1 MMIKQ
6 RFLSLGAGVQSSTLA
21 LMIEKGQVPMVKAG
35 IFADTGAEPEA
46 VYKWF
51 DWLKTQVSYP
61 MYKVK
66 IGDLY
71 WHTLWF
77 LNNMPLI
84 DDGLSIPFFTKE
96 NTKLGVGMMRRRCT
110 YNYKILPV
118 TMKIRNLLGVKK
130 HKKINKKTNERGID
144 LLLGISYDEL
154 LRMKQNKNK
163 YFNNIYP
170 LVDLK
175 MSRQNCIDW
184 MKKNYNKI
192 PPRSSCI
199 FCPYHSNKEWLRI
212 KENKNDWDKLIK
224 FDRGLRDNKDWW
236 GHGKRNTRN
245 KNNLYLHRSCK
256 PLEEIDFKNTN
267 DNQSNF
273 VESCEEGYCGI

>member
-1 MMIKQ
+1 MIKK
-6 RFLSLGAGVQSSTLA
+6 RFLSLGVGVQSSALA
-21 LMIEKGQVPMVKAG
+21 LMITKGEIPAVEAG

-46 VYKWF
+46 VYKWL
-51 DWLKTQVSYP
+51 DWLKSEVSFPIYRA
-61 MYKVK
+61 K

-77 LNNMPLI
+77 LNNMPLV
-84 DDGLSIPFFTKE
+84 DDGLSIPFFTKT
-96 NTKLGVGMMRRRCT
+96 NTKRGIGMMVRQCT

-118 TMKIRNLLGVKK
+118 TMKIRNLLNVKK
-130 HKKINKKTNERGID
+130 HKKINKKIGDQGID
-144 LLLGISYDEL
+144 LLLGISYDEA

-175 MSRQNCIDW
+175 INRQDCIDW
-184 MKKNYNKI
+184 IKKNYNKT

-199 FCPYHSNKEWLRI
+199 FCPYHSNKEWLKI
-212 KENKNDWDKLIK
+212 KENKNDWDKLVK

-236 GHGKRNTRN
+236 GQGKRNIKN
-245 KNNLYLHRSCK
+245 KNNLYLHHSCK
-256 PLEEIDFKNTN
+256 PIEEVDFKIKDDNKSNLTN
-267 DNQSNF
+267 A
-273 VESCEEGYCGI
+273 CEEGYCGI

>member
-1 MMIKQ
+1 MI
-6 RFLSLGAGVQSSTLA
+6 T
-21 LMIEKGQVPMVKAG
+21 KGEIPAVEAG

-46 VYKWF
+46 VYEWL
-51 DWLKTQVSYP
+51 DWLKSAVSFP
-61 MYKVK
+61 IYKAK

-77 LNNMPLI
+77 LNNMPLV
-84 DDGLSIPFFTKE
+84 DDGLSIPFFTKT
-96 NTKLGVGMMRRRCT
+96 NTKRGVGMMVRQCT

-118 TMKIRNLLGVKK
+118 TMKIRNLLNVKK
-130 HKKINKKTNERGID
+130 HKKINKKIGDQGID
-144 LLLGISYDEL
+144 LLLGISYDEV
-154 LRMKQNKNK
+154 LRIKQNKNK
-163 YFNNIYP
+163 YFNNVYP

-175 MSRQNCIDW
+175 INRQDCIDW
-184 MKKNYNKI
+184 IKKNYNKT

-236 GHGKRNTRN
+236 GHGKRDTRN

>member
-1 MMIKQ
+1 MMIKP

-51 DWLKTQVSYP
+51 EWLKSQVSFP
-61 MYKVK
+61 IYKVK
-66 IGDLY
+66 IGNLY

-84 DDGLSIPFFTKE
+84 DDGLSMPFFTKE
-96 NTKLGVGMMRRRCT
+96 NTKRGVGMMRRSCT

-118 TMKIRNLLGVKK
+118 TMKIRNLLGVRKY
-130 HKKINKKTNERGID
+130 KKINKKTNEKGID

-175 MSRQNCIDW
+175 INRQDCIDW
-184 MKKNYNKI
+184 VKKNYNKI

-199 FCPYHSNKEWLRI
+199 FCPYHSNKDWLKI
-212 KENKNDWDKLIK
+212 KQNKNDWDKLVK

-236 GHGKRNTRN
+236 GQGKRNIKN
-245 KNNLYLHRSCK
+245 KNNLYLHHSCK
-256 PLEEIDFKNTN
+256 PIEEVDFKIKD
-267 DNQSNF
+267 DNKSNLTDA
-273 VESCEEGYCGI
+273 CEEGYCGI

>member
-1 MMIKQ
+1 MIKQ

-84 DDGLSIPFFTKE
+84 DDGLSMPFFTKE

-184 MKKNYNKI
+184 IKKNYNKI

-273 VESCEEGYCGI
+273 IESCEEGYCGI

>member
-1 MMIKQ
+1 MIKQ

-224 FDRGLRDNKDWW
+224 FDKGLRDNKDWW

>member
-1 MMIKQ
+1 MIKK
-6 RFLSLGAGVQSSTLA
+6 RFLSLGAGVQSSALA
-21 LMIEKGQVPMVKAG
+21 LMITKGEIPAVEAG

-46 VYKWF
+46 VYKWL
-51 DWLKTQVSYP
+51 DWLKSEVSFPIYRA
-61 MYKVK
+61 K

-77 LNNMPLI
+77 LNNMPLV
-84 DDGLSIPFFTKE
+84 DDGLSIPFFTKT
-96 NTKLGVGMMRRRCT
+96 NTKRGIGMMVRQCT

-118 TMKIRNLLGVKK
+118 TMKIRNLLNVKK
-130 HKKINKKTNERGID
+130 HKKINKKIGDQGID
-144 LLLGISYDEL
+144 LLLGISYDEA

-175 MSRQNCIDW
+175 INRQDCIDW
-184 MKKNYNKI
+184 IKKNYNKT

-199 FCPYHSNKEWLRI
+199 FCPYHSNKEWLKI
-212 KENKNDWDKLIK
+212 KENKNDWDKLVK

-236 GHGKRNTRN
+236 GQGKRNIKN
-245 KNNLYLHRSCK
+245 KNNLYLHHSCK
-256 PLEEIDFKNTN
+256 PIEEVDFKIKDDNKSNLTN
-267 DNQSNF
+267 A
-273 VESCEEGYCGI
+273 CEEGYCGI

>member
-1 MMIKQ
+1 MIKQ

>member
-1 MMIKQ
+1 VIKK
-6 RFLSLGAGVQSSTLA
+6 RFLSLGAGVQSSALA
-21 LMIEKGQVPMVKAG
+21 LMITKGEIPAVEAG

-46 VYKWF
+46 VYKWL
-51 DWLKTQVSYP
+51 DWLKSEVSFPIYRA
-61 MYKVK
+61 K

-77 LNNMPLI
+77 LNNMPLV
-84 DDGLSIPFFTKE
+84 DDGLSIPFFTKT
-96 NTKLGVGMMRRRCT
+96 NTKRGIGMMVRQCT

-118 TMKIRNLLGVKK
+118 TMKIRNLLNVKK
-130 HKKINKKTNERGID
+130 HKKINKKIGDQGID
-144 LLLGISYDEL
+144 LLLGISYDEA

-175 MSRQNCIDW
+175 INRQDCIDW
-184 MKKNYNKI
+184 IKKNYNKT

-199 FCPYHSNKEWLRI
+199 FCPYHSNKEWLKI
-212 KENKNDWDKLIK
+212 KENKNDWDKLVK

-236 GHGKRNTRN
+236 GQGKRNIKN
-245 KNNLYLHRSCK
+245 KNNLYLHHSCK
-256 PLEEIDFKNTN
+256 PIEEVDFKIKDDNKSNLTN
-267 DNQSNF
+267 A
-273 VESCEEGYCGI
+273 CEEGYCGI

>member
-1 MMIKQ
+1 MIKQ

-184 MKKNYNKI
+184 IKKNYNKI

-224 FDRGLRDNKDWW
+224 FDKGLRDNKDWW

>member
-1 MMIKQ
+1 MIKP

-51 DWLKTQVSYP
+51 EWLKSQVSFP
-61 MYKVK
+61 IYKVK
-66 IGDLY
+66 IGNLY

-84 DDGLSIPFFTKE
+84 DDGLSMPFFTKE
-96 NTKLGVGMMRRRCT
+96 NTKRGVGMMRRSCT

-118 TMKIRNLLGVKK
+118 TMKIRNLLGVRKY
-130 HKKINKKTNERGID
+130 KKINKKTNEKGID

-175 MSRQNCIDW
+175 MNRQDCIYW
-184 MKKNYNKI
+184 MKKNYNKT

-199 FCPYHSNKEWLRI
+199 FCPYHSNKEWSKL
-212 KENKNDWDKLIK
+212 KENKNDWEKLIK

-236 GHGKRNTRN
+236 GQGKRNIRN
-245 KNNLYLHRSCK
+245 KNNLYLHHSCK
-256 PLEEIDFKNTN
+256 PIEEINFKNQS

-273 VESCEEGYCGI
+273 IESCEEGYCGI

>member
-184 MKKNYNKI
+184 IKKNYNKI

>member
-1 MMIKQ
+1 MIKQ

-184 MKKNYNKI
+184 IKKNYNKI